1 MYGRPVRFRLARS
14 RGISLRFPPATTFR
28 IALLVLCALL
38 TAVRGE
44 GDAVAWLIAF
54 ASVTLALSL
63 RPLTGR
69 VLLAALG
76 AEAVLAAMAVV
87 GTGGSVS
94 PLLPYLMA
102 PAFEAGT
109 VAGFLG
115 TAIVGIATAV
125 TLAVGRVG
133 VDMSDSTRDYS
144 VAGVEWVLL
153 TVAVGLLATWARRLR
168 LTTPAEPA
176 DASYVAAYRLLSQ
189 LRTVARQLT
198 AGLDAAALA
207 QGLLHDL
214 REPLPYDRAAVL
226 VRGTGDPRTGQRS
239 STGAPVTGSCRWCTC
254 LRTRSPGAPASRT
267 TPPSPKPGCRS
278 SRSCA
283 RTRSPQA

>member
-1 MYGRPVRFRLARS
+1 MYGRPVTFRLARS

-44 GDAVAWLIAF
+44 GDAVAWLVAF
-54 ASVTLALSL
+54 ASVALALSL

-115 TAIVGIATAV
+115 TAIVGITTAL
-125 TLAVGRVG
+125 TLAAGRG
-133 VDMSDSTRDYS
+133 GGGMRGSTPAYHA
-144 VAGVEWVLL
+144 AGGAGGRAPPPPW
-153 TVAVGLLATWARRLR
+153 AAAARRGGR
-168 LTTPAEPA
+168 
-176 DASYVAAYRLLSQ
+176 
-189 LRTVARQLT
+189 
-198 AGLDAAALA
+198 
-207 QGLLHDL
+207 
-214 REPLPYDRAAVL
+214 
-226 VRGTGDPRTGQRS
+226 
-239 STGAPVTGSCRWCTC
+239 
-254 LRTRSPGAPASRT
+254 
-267 TPPSPKPGCRS
+267 
-278 SRSCA
+278 
-283 RTRSPQA
+283 